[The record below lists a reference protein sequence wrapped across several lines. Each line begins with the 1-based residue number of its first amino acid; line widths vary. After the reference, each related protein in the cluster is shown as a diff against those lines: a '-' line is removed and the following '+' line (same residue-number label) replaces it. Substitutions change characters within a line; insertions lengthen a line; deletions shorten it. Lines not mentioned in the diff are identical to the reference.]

1 MALWGARG
9 TTPPDLILLDII
21 HQRGEDLFAL
31 INRMIDIARIED
43 APAAVEQID
52 TVLKEQQQ
60 GDGAQ
65 KSDVVKQL
73 ETNKFAASLTEL
85 SSGLLADL
93 EQAILNVDVGQIY
106 RIIERIRTQDAA
118 LADALKENTDNFEYE
133 TILTL
138 IK

>member
-1 MALWGARG
+1 TRG
-9 TTPPDLILLDII
+9 LSPEYRKNLDII
-21 HQRGEDLFAL
+21 HQRGEDLLVL
-31 INRMIDIARIED
+31 INRMIDIARIEE
-43 APAAVEQID
+43 APAAVERID
-52 TVLKEQQQ
+52 AVLKELQQ

-106 RIIERIRTQDAA
+106 RLIERIRAQDAA
-118 LADALKENTDNFEYE
+118 LADALKESIDNFEYE

-138 IK
+138 IQ